1 MKLLSALALTMGTLC
16 LISPAAKADN
26 DLGDVIRN
34 TLRGEIRDGV
44 VDSVRR
50 NVCRNREEQDRDDDF
65 CDTWQDLDQL
75 GDTLRRTSNG
85 IRAIDAIFD

>member
-1 MKLLSALALTMGTLC
+1 MKLTSALVLTLGTLF
-16 LISPAAKADN
+16 LISPTARADD
-26 DLGDVIRN
+26 DLGDVIRDSI
-34 TLRGEIRDGV
+34 RGEIRDDI

-50 NVCRNREEQDRDDDF
+50 NVCRNREAAGRDDDF
-65 CDTWQDLDQL
+65 CDTWQDLDRL